1 MVRVEL
7 LITNKLGLHARAA
20 GKFVRA
26 ASPFTSEI
34 WIRKGSNRV
43 NGKSIMGILT
53 LAAARGDAV
62 ILEADGPDEEQAV
75 STLRDLV
82 RSGFEENAEE

>member
-20 GKFVRA
+20 GRFVQA
-26 ASPFTSEI
+26 AAPFSSEI
-34 WIRKGSNRV
+34 WIRKGNNRV

-53 LAAARGDAV
+53 LAAARGDTV
-62 ILEADGPDEEQAV
+62 ILEADGPDEEQALA
-75 STLRDLV
+75 TLRDLV
-82 RSGFEENAEE
+82 RSGFEEKTQE

>member
-1 MVRVEL
+1 MKERTVT
-7 LITNKLGLHARAA
+7 ITNKLGLHARAA
-20 GKFVRA
+20 AKLVTA
-26 ASPFTSEI
+26 ASSFSSDI
-34 WIRKGSNRV
+34 DIVKDGQKV